1 MTRRLVSQRTIE
13 AIASEIA
20 DVPVTHEACQD
31 HHSTLIPLLE
41 GIDKLRALPLKDA
54 EPAVVFSPIED

>member
-1 MTRRLVSQRTIE
+1 VTRRLVSQRTIE

-20 DVPVTHEACQD
+20 DVPLASEACQD

-41 GIDKLRALPLKDA
+41 GIDKLRALPLKEV